1 MGVEGMTIQE
11 AITLIVNQGFAVAVA
26 FYSLT
31 RLERTMKEN
40 TSVMAKLVAKLDR
53 DKEDSE

>member
-1 MGVEGMTIQE
+1 MTIQE

>member
-1 MGVEGMTIQE
+1 MD
-11 AITLIVNQGFAVAVA
+11 ITEIVSLVTNNGFAVIVA

-40 TSVMAKLVAKLDR
+40 TEVM
-53 DKEDSE
+53 KEVLINLRGDL